1 MWLICVIYSY
11 TSMTHGACQSGRQS
25 RASQPRAAAT
35 TAYGPSARRGRADGA
50 RLFDLAASGLPIPGR
65 SQSLDRTG
73 SDWRREDRLRRQ
85 VIARPG
91 GTSSLLCQEQT
102 PIIERVGQPRFA
114 RLAAAEVT
122 RWRSVAKLDTTRS
135 SWNTA
140 STACSPSN
148 SNEFTSCWC
157 PTGAGPSDLR
167 QPVSSRIWR
176 S

>member
-1 MWLICVIYSY
+1 MWLIGVIYSY
-11 TSMTHGACQSGRQS
+11 TNMTHSACRSGPQS
-25 RASQPRAAAT
+25 RASQPRAAA
-35 TAYGPSARRGRADGA
+35 AAAHGASARRGRADGA
-50 RLFDLAASGLPIPGR
+50 RLFDLAASGLPLPGR

-73 SDWRREDRLRRQ
+73 SGWRREDRHHRQ

-91 GTSSLLCQEQT
+91 GTSSLLCQDQT
-102 PIIERVGQPRFA
+102 PITERVGQPRLA

-122 RWRSVAKLDTTRS
+122 RWRSVAKLDATRS

-157 PTGAGPSDLR
+157 PTSAGPSDLR